1 MRPPRPGL
9 YRDENE
15 QVRGNTLENRRR
27 EDIDIPHQ
35 VMVRENNRRNS
46 QEGSAESSDDLSSK
60 QSQGSMIAE
69 GVRIMNDVFL
79 VMEKS
84 GTEVRV
90 VLNRGATNRDRNS
103 I

>member
-9 YRDENE
+9 YREENV
-15 QVRGNTLENRRR
+15 QVRGNTLENRLQ

-35 VMVRENNRRNS
+35 EMVRKNNRRNS
-46 QEGSAESSDDLSSK
+46 QEGGAESSDDMSSN

-79 VMEKS
+79 VMENQERRS
-84 GTEVRV
+84 EWSC
-90 VLNRGATNRDRNS
+90 NRGATNRGRNS